1 MTLHIDVLD
10 PRSDPEPADWA
21 GFAAALNLPAPWS
34 YRMLQLET
42 ASSRCPNLLVV
53 ARDAGEPVAAL
64 SVTVA
69 RPGDPHRRRPVGGI
83 ARFTP
88 RLAEVH
94 QPWMPGTSGR
104 VFAPALDAAARR
116 EVTRRAERAV
126 VSFLGPGCGG
136 VIHRYVRDDEL
147 RDVGGHGRMVRDAV
161 PTTLLRN
168 DFADV
173 DEWVTSLARSRRH
186 SIRGQRRKI
195 AADPSL
201 TIRCGR
207 SRDDVAGAELATLLH
222 THRAK
227 FGRVPLDLRGAVTA
241 EYLHELVRRPD
252 VATLTY
258 RDTDSGRLL
267 AFTTV
272 LDHVMTPLHQ
282 HWAAVPPD
290 RGGKRHL
297 YFDAYARV
305 VAFMIDNGRPSISS
319 GRGMQDVKGSL
330 GFAPQPLHTV
340 MAPRPVCR

>member
-1 MTLHIDVLD
+1 MTVHIDVLD
-10 PRSDPEPADWA
+10 PRTDPEPADWA
-21 GFAAALNLPAPWS
+21 EFAAARQLPAPWD
-34 YRMLQLET
+34 YDMLRLET
-42 ASSRCPNLLVV
+42 NSSRCPNLLVV
-53 ARDAGEPVAAL
+53 ARDRGTPVAAL

-69 RPGDPHRRRPVGGI
+69 RPGDLHRRRPVGGA

-104 VFAPALDAAARR
+104 VFAPGLDPTAQRQLMR
-116 EVTRRAERAV
+116 SAERAL
-126 VSFLGPGCGG
+126 VSFIGPGCGG
-136 VIHRYVRDDEL
+136 VVHRYVRDDEL
-147 RDVGGHGRMVRDAV
+147 PAVTGRGRAVRDAV
-161 PTTLLRN
+161 PTTLLEN
-168 DFADV
+168 GFTDV
-173 DEWVTSLARSRRH
+173 DGWVSSLARSRRH

-207 SRDDVAGAELATLLH
+207 SRDDLEGAELATLLH
-222 THRAK
+222 AHRAK

-241 EYLHELVRRPD
+241 EYLHALVRRPD

-258 RDTDSGRLL
+258 RDASSGRLL
-267 AFTTV
+267 AFTNV
-272 LDHVMTPLHQ
+272 LDHAVTPLHQ

-305 VAFMIDNGRPSISS
+305 VGFMIDNGRPSISS

-330 GFAPQPLHTV
+330 GFAPRPLQSV
-340 MAPRPVCR
+340 VAPRPVCR